1 MKDGV
6 ADACI
11 SAGSTGALMA
21 AGLFVVGRME
31 GIERPA
37 LSPTMPTVDGEGFVM
52 LDVGRTL
59 MQNRFIYINIQ

>member
-1 MKDGV
+1 MVLAAQRVKDGV

-31 GIERPA
+31 G
-37 LSPTMPTVDGEGFVM
+37 
-52 LDVGRTL
+52 
-59 MQNRFIYINIQ
+59 N